1 MTNLRNIWVLELT
14 DYNMY
19 SSMPLNFTA
28 EGVLGR
34 PLKPKFLKV
43 EEDPGVVLST
53 LGMDAD
59 NS

>member
-1 MTNLRNIWVLELT
+1 MIELT

>member
-1 MTNLRNIWVLELT
+1 MIELT

-34 PLKPKFLKV
+34 PLKPKFPKV